1 MFSRRI
7 NEELEL
13 RPVDERYAEELTALV
28 RRDIAHLKPWM
39 PWATERYSV
48 EDAREFIRRQI
59 RQYAEDQGFATLIF
73 FRGRVAGS
81 IGYNLIDWSNRKAD
95 IGYWLG
101 AEFMG
106 RGIMTRACRAI
117 ISRLLEEAGY
127 RVAAVSSA
135 EEALETFA
143 AEDVAVTLT
152 DIRMTGMDGLA
163 LLDRIKDIDP
173 EALVVVMTAYSSVDS
188 AVAALRKGAYDY
200 ITKPFVNEDLLQSVK
215 NALRLRGLS
224 RENRALRRELDR
236 RYSFSEIIG
245 TSPAL
250 QSVFRLVEKVASTN
264 TNILIQGESGTGK
277 ELIARA
283 IHHNSPRADR
293 PFVAINCGALPETL
307 LESELFGHTKGAF
320 TGATA
325 NKVGLFRAAE
335 GGTIFLDEI
344 GEVSPAM
351 QVRLLRAVQE
361 HEVTPVG
368 AGGAVPFDARIICAT
383 NRDLEK
389 EVSEGRFREDLF
401 YRLNVIEIH
410 LPPLRERRE
419 DIPLLVRH
427 FITRTAREQGRDEKP
442 ISREAMTA
450 LINYSFPGNVREL
463 QNAVERAFTL
473 SGAEIDL
480 DSLPPRVRQSAGDAA
495 AVRDP
500 DGLRPTLAEI
510 ERRYILETLT
520 AVNQDKA
527 RAANI
532 LGIDLST
539 LYRKLKRYDAV

>member
-1 MFSRRI
+1 MNTPPLI
-7 NEELEL
+7 L
-13 RPVDERYAEELTALV
+13 
-28 RRDIAHLKPWM
+28 I
-39 PWATERYSV
+39 
-48 EDAREFIRRQI
+48 
-59 RQYAEDQGFATLIF
+59 AEDEDL
-73 FRGRVAGS
+73 
-81 IGYNLIDWSNRKAD
+81 
-95 IGYWLG
+95 
-101 AEFMG
+101 M
-106 RGIMTRACRAI
+106 RAI
-117 ISRLLEEAGY
+117 VARLLEEEGY
-127 RVAAVSSA
+127 RVAAVASA
-135 EEALETFA
+135 EEALERFA
-143 AEDVAVTLT
+143 SEEVAVTLT
-152 DIRMTGMDGLA
+152 DIRMAGMDGLT
-163 LLDRIKDIDP
+163 LLDRIKDVDR
-173 EALVVVMTAYSSVDS
+173 EALVIVMTAYSSVDS

-200 ITKPFVNEDLLQSVK
+200 VTKPFVNEDLLQSVR
-215 NALRLRGLS
+215 NALRQRELF

-245 TSPAL
+245 TSVAL
-250 QSVFRLVEKVASTN
+250 QQVFRLVEKVAATN

-283 IHHNSPRADR
+283 IHHNSPRSER

-320 TGATA
+320 TGAVA
-325 NKVGLFRAAE
+325 SKPGLFRAAE
-335 GGTIFLDEI
+335 GGTVFLDEV

-368 AGGAVPFDARIICAT
+368 SSAPARFDARIISAT
-383 NRDLEK
+383 NRDLER

-401 YRLNVIEIH
+401 YRLNVIEVH

-427 FITRTAREQGRDEKP
+427 FIAHTAREQQQPEKP
-442 ISREAMTA
+442 FDAAAMSA
-450 LINYSFPGNVREL
+450 LINYAWPGNVREL

-473 SGAEIDL
+473 SDEAVEL
-480 DSLPPRVRQSAGDAA
+480 EHLPPRVREAAGAHA
-495 AVRDP
+495 SVRDP
-500 DGLRPTLAEI
+500 DGLRPTLEEI
-510 ERRYILETLT
+510 ERRYIFETLSS
-520 AVNQDKA
+520 VNQDKA